1 MNHHLLFTL
10 IFLLFLSGS
19 TITFTKVT
27 YAAVPSG
34 CINPKATNT
43 LHGTLTG
50 TQINY
55 TISMPSNWNGTLLL
69 YSYIYTSP
77 TDPSPNPA
85 PIASDSTTQGAL
97 LQQGYALAGSSY
109 GSRLAVQPA
118 IPDQIALLDLFKN
131 QFGSASRTIAWGP
144 SLVGM
149 ITARLI

>member
-1 MNHHLLFTL
+1 MKRHLLFIL
-10 IFLLFLSGS
+10 VLLLFLSGS
-19 TITFTKVT
+19 TTTFTKVT

-55 TISMPSNWNGTLLL
+55 TIAMPSNWNGTLLL

-109 GSRLAVQPA
+109 GSCWAVPQPF
-118 IPDQIALLDLFKN
+118 QNHIALLNFFKN
-131 QFGSASRTIAWGP
+131 HCLPSALPIASSH
-144 SLVGM
+144 SLHP
-149 ITARLI
+149 I